1 MFDWNDLKFFLAV
14 ARDGSTLAASRRLKV
29 SQATVSR
36 RITLFEEVLKVE
48 LFARHASGYALTA
61 RGEALVPLAD
71 GVEAEV
77 ARFSAALEAESRR
90 LSGGVKLTTVE
101 SAVSAWVIP
110 ALAALRE
117 SHPGIEVEVIGTDT
131 NLDLARGEADVAIR
145 FGNPPTSDTL
155 IVRRLTELEETVYA
169 SRELVTR
176 LGRPASSADLARYPL
191 VADGIDRN
199 SRFTAWLE
207 REVPDGRIVQRVN
220 SISGI
225 LASVKSGIGAALL
238 PCMIGDGA
246 RSLIRLMPPIPELTT
261 PCWLVTTDQ
270 ARRQPHIRAVIDAV
284 LMNIEQVS
292 ARIGPRPDDEA
303 LTG

>member
-14 ARDGSTLAASRRLKV
+14 ARCGSTLAASRQLKV

-36 RITLFEEVLKVE
+36 RITLFEEVLGVE
-48 LFARHASGYALTA
+48 LFARHATGYALTA
-61 RGEALVPLAD
+61 RGEALLPLAE

-77 ARFSAALEAESRR
+77 ARFSAGLAAESRR

-131 NLDLARGEADVAIR
+131 NLDLAHGEADIAIR
-145 FGNPPTSDTL
+145 FGNRPEGDTL
-155 IVRRLTELEETVYA
+155 IVRRLTELDETVYA
-169 SRELVTR
+169 SRALVTR
-176 LGRPASSADLARYPL
+176 IGRPTSLADLARYPL
-191 VADGIDRN
+191 VADGIDRA
-199 SRFTAWLE
+199 SRFSGWLE
-207 REVPDGRIVQRVN
+207 REVPDGRVVQRVN

-238 PCMIGDGA
+238 PCIIGDDV
-246 RSLIRLMPPIPELTT
+246 RSLVRLMPPIPELRTD
-261 PCWLVTTDQ
+261 CWLATTDQ
-270 ARRQPHIRAVIDAV
+270 ARRQPHVRAVIDAV
-284 LMNIEQVS
+284 VANIEQVS
-292 ARIGPRPDDEA
+292 ARIAPRADDEVLA
-303 LTG
+303 G